1 MTCTVDTSQPLSPP
15 PPSSPK
21 GLMNKVTM
29 VAAMELYN
37 KHPDAVATWLKPDPS
52 QKQSLLAPQNTV
64 SSEETDDFKQ
74 ETLPSKSNESQ
85 DHTDDVGDDDEDRV
99 DSQDSID
106 SNDSDDDD
114 RTDDPDNS
122 DESHH
127 SDESDELVTDFPTDF
142 PGTPFATP
150 AVPTIDTND
159 GRGDSV
165 AYGLRLKSKKL
176 HRSVVQYP
184 DATEEDLTSHMESDE
199 MDDAHRAILVAQG
212 LPVASDW
219 DSRGKDSQETSQLD
233 DHSVETHSHEAAKEY
248 KLKAMDASNEHSVG
262 IDSQE
267 NSRVSHEFHS
277 RELQSHEDKLA
288 SAPQSE
294 EQDKH
299 LKFRISHELESAS
312 SEVN

>member
-1 MTCTVDTSQPLSPP
+1 MRTAVIFFCFLAITYAFPVKHADSG
-15 PPSSPK
+15 SS
-21 GLMNKVTM
+21 
-29 VAAMELYN
+29 EERQLYN

-52 QKQSLLAPQNTV
+52 QKQNLLAPQNTV

-85 DHTDDVGDDDEDRV
+85 DHTDDVDDDDDEDHV

-114 RTDDPDNS
+114 HTDDPDTS

-142 PGTPFATP
+142 PGTPFVTP

-176 HRSVVQYP
+176 HRSGVQYP

-219 DSRGKDSQETSQLD
+219 DSRGKDSQETRQLD
-233 DHSVETHSHEAAKEY
+233 DHSVEIHSQELAKEY
-248 KLKAMDASNEHSVG
+248 KLKAMDASNEHSDG

-267 NSRVSHEFHS
+267 NSRVSHEFRS
-277 RELQSHEDKLA
+277 RELHSHEDKLA
-288 SAPQSE
+288 SDPQSE